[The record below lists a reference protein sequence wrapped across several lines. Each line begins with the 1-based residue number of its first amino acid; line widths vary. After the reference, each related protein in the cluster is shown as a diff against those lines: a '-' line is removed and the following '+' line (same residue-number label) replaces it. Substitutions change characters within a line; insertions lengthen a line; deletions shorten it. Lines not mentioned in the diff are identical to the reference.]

1 VIFVDSNIPM
11 YLVGADGPLKDLTR
25 RLLERAVIDG
35 ESLVTDAEVFQ
46 EILRRYTTIDR
57 RDAIGPAFDILREVV
72 DTVHPIEF
80 ADVARSRRIVASTP
94 RLSERGALH
103 IAVMQARDIVRIMS
117 FDTGFDLVSGIERV
131 HV

>member
-1 VIFVDSNIPM
+1 M
-11 YLVGADGPLKDLTR
+11 YLVGADGLLKDVAR

-94 RLSERGALH
+94 RLSERDALH
-103 IAVMQARDIVRIMS
+103 IAVMQARDIVRVMS
-117 FDTGFDLVSGIERV
+117 FDAGFDLVSGIERV
-131 HV
+131 HA